1 MQTTLDEF
9 LGDLPSTHRLSLD
22 AVLPQVY
29 DELHRL
35 AAAYMRRERSSHT
48 LQPTALVN
56 ETYLR
61 LVSQHSVDF
70 NNRAHLLGI
79 AAKMMRRILRNYEE
93 QRKADKRGGE
103 QTTICLSDAAEP
115 SARPVLLF
123 GEVDEALEKLA
134 LLDARQAKVAELRIF
149 GGLTTEEAAEFV
161 GVSVATSH
169 RDWVSARLWLAH
181 ELNLKPAARQSTVI

>member
-1 MQTTLDEF
+1 MHLTLEEV
-9 LGDLPSTHRLSLD
+9 LRDLPPNHRLSLD

-29 DELHRL
+29 DELYRL

-61 LVSQHSVDF
+61 MIDQHSVDF

-93 QRKADKRGGE
+93 HRKADKRGGE
-103 QTTICLSDAAEP
+103 QTTICLSDAVEP
-115 SARPVLLF
+115 GAKPVLLF
-123 GEVDEALEKLA
+123 GEVDQALEKLA
-134 LLDARQAKVAELRIF
+134 LLDARQAKVAEMRIF
-149 GGLTTEEAAEFV
+149 GGLTTEETAEFV
-161 GVSVATSH
+161 HVSVATAH
-169 RDWVSARLWLAH
+169 RDWVSARLWLAQ
-181 ELNLKPAARQSTVI
+181 ELNLKPTAR